1 MNYLV
6 VGQQR
11 TGSSLLHH
19 YVVNKN
25 DNFGFNEIFLQTP
38 PTGANDVWYYNL
50 SIEEKFELLEYLKKK
65 EIYAP
70 WKCFPA
76 EIIVDEFG
84 YNPQYEQRLINLL
97 AGYKILTVDRDP
109 WDVFLSHSYQDSIE
123 WKTAHRFNNKNF
135 IELDSFEIDLNK
147 IPFICMKL
155 KTSQRFINSLDIYH
169 TFRYNDL
176 SINNMKVYF
185 QTDWNGLTKPNQID
199 YESIATNLKEAKEL
213 FDYEMYGT

>member
-25 DNFGFNEIFLQTP
+25 DNFGFNEIFLKVHP
-38 PTGANDVWYYNL
+38 LRADVKWYYNL
-50 SIEEKFELLEYLKKK
+50 LIEEKFELLEYLKKK
-65 EIYAP
+65 EIYVP
-70 WKCFPA
+70 WKCFPS
-76 EIIVDEFG
+76 EIIVDKFG
-84 YNPQYEQRLINLL
+84 YKSQYEQRLRNLL

-109 WDVFLSHSYQDSIE
+109 WDVFLSYSYQDSIK
-123 WKTAHRFNNKNF
+123 WKTSHRFNDKSF

-147 IPFICMKL
+147 IPFLCMKW
-155 KTSQRFINSLDIYH
+155 KISQSFINSLDIYH

-176 SINNMKVYF
+176 SINNMKEYF
-185 QTDWNGLTKPNQID
+185 KTDWNGLTKPNQID
-199 YESIATNLKEAKEL
+199 YKSIATNLKEAKEL